1 MWKIKF
7 SATVVFATVVFMSSC
22 KKETDTE
29 TTEMSYNPTEY
40 TLDYRG
46 LTPPNI
52 PSDNP
57 LTNQGVKLGRML
69 FYEKM
74 LSGDGTM
81 SCSSCHAQATGF
93 SDTNRFSI
101 GILGL
106 PGGRQA
112 MTTTNM
118 MWNTNQF
125 FWDGRANLLRDQSIM
140 PIQDSLEMHE
150 TLPNVISKLNNSP
163 TYRNHFFRAFGSSKI
178 TSEKISLALEQFMN
192 SIISNNSKFDKEE
205 RGEVTYTASEQRGK
219 DLFYTEYNAFFPAT
233 SGADCAHCHSGAN
246 FENDKYMNNGL
257 DSDADMQDDGRMKVT
272 LSSSDKGKFK
282 VTSLRNIAITPP
294 YMHDGRFSTLEE
306 VIDHYNSGLV
316 YSSTIDPALEATRA
330 TGLFLTAQDKID
342 LVNFLKTLT
351 DNEMT
356 TDERYSSPF

>member
-1 MWKIKF
+1 MWKFKL
-7 SATVVFATVVFMSSC
+7 SAIACIVLLFASSC
-22 KKETDTE
+22 KKETDSPTGL
-29 TTEMSYNPTEY
+29 TYNPTAY
-40 TLDYRG
+40 MLNYNG
-46 LTPPNI
+46 LTPPSI
-52 PSDNP
+52 PTDNP
-57 LTNQGVKLGRML
+57 LTQQGVQLGRML

-118 MWNTNQF
+118 LWNTNQF
-125 FWDGRANLLRDQSIM
+125 FWDGRANLLRDQSLL

-150 TLPNVISKLNNSP
+150 TLPNVVTKLNNSQM
-163 TYRNHFFRAFGSSKI
+163 YRDQFYMAFGSSI
-178 TSEKISLALEQFMN
+178 VTTEKISKALEQFMN
-192 SIISNNSKFDKEE
+192 SIISNNSRFDKEE

-219 DLFYTEYNAFFPAT
+219 DLFYTEYNAFFPAM

-246 FENDKYMNNGL
+246 FENDQYMNNGL
-257 DSDADMQDDGRMKVT
+257 DSDADMADDGRMKVT
-272 LSSSDKGKFK
+272 SSSSDKGKFK
-282 VTSLRNIAITPP
+282 VTSLRNIELTPP
-294 YMHDGRFSTLEE
+294 YMHDGRFKTLEE
-306 VIDHYNSGLV
+306 VVDHYNSGLV
-316 YSSTIDPALEATRA
+316 YSSTIDPALENTRA
-330 TGLFLTAQDKID
+330 TGLFLTAQDKTD

-351 DNEMT
+351 DRELA
-356 TDERYSSPF
+356 TDKRYSSPF

>member
-1 MWKIKF
+1 MYKLRYTAIIV
-7 SATVVFATVVFMSSC
+7 SATMVFTISC
-22 KKETDTE
+22 KKETDN
-29 TTEMSYNPTEY
+29 TTGMSYNPTEY
-40 TLDYRG
+40 VLDYRG
-46 LTPPNI
+46 LTPPTI
-52 PSDNP
+52 PADNP
-57 LTNQGVKLGRML
+57 LTNEGVKLGRML

-118 MWNTNQF
+118 LWNTNQF

-150 TLPNVISKLNNSP
+150 TLPNVVSKLSNSQM
-163 TYRNHFFRAFGSSKI
+163 YRNQFFRAFGNSRI

-205 RGEVTYTASEQRGK
+205 RGEYTYTASEQRGK

-246 FENDKYMNNGL
+246 FENDRYMNNGL

-272 LSSSDKGKFK
+272 MNSSDKGKFK
-282 VTSLRNIAITPP
+282 VTSLRNIALTSP

-316 YSSTIDPALEATRA
+316 HSSTIDPALEATRA
-330 TGLFLTAQDKID
+330 TGLFLTPQDKVD

-351 DNEMT
+351 DIEMT
-356 TDERYSSPF
+356 NDKRYSSPF